1 MSLRCVAC
9 YENHKRLIELPFN
22 CTLDDVKVAISL
34 RFEEILDVSSSLIQV
49 FNEEFRCYLD
59 YDETTML
66 KDKDLIL
73 VTDSKRDPQ
82 QGQCRKCGAPV
93 GMDAPQL
100 PLQSHTTAPPPQPH
114 HHYQAISSTAPTLQR
129 AVQVQHAPP
138 TEQQAAALHTFKSAA
153 DVPNTFRNRTVLW
166 LNRDI
171 SQYTLYVPLY
181 TGSTSYPGNLYGE
194 AARLLVLRYGQ
205 LRDAVGYDSCSGHDF
220 DSKRSTRGE
229 KYTP

>member
-1 MSLRCVAC
+1 
-9 YENHKRLIELPFN
+9 
-22 CTLDDVKVAISL
+22 
-34 RFEEILDVSSSLIQV
+34 
-49 FNEEFRCYLD
+49 
-59 YDETTML
+59 ML

-100 PLQSHTTAPPPQPH
+100 PLQAHTTAPPTQPH

-138 TEQQAAALHTFKSAA
+138 TERQAAALHTFKSAA

-171 SQYTLYVPLY
+171 SQYTLTLGICMVKQLVYWCCVMASSVTLLDM
-181 TGSTSYPGNLYGE
+181 TRAAGTSIQSE
-194 AARLLVLRYGQ
+194 VRE
-205 LRDAVGYDSCSGHDF
+205 
-220 DSKRSTRGE
+220 E
-229 KYTP
+229 KNTQHRRRQGPQDEVR

>member
-1 MSLRCVAC
+1 
-9 YENHKRLIELPFN
+9 
-22 CTLDDVKVAISL
+22 
-34 RFEEILDVSSSLIQV
+34 
-49 FNEEFRCYLD
+49 
-59 YDETTML
+59 ML

-100 PLQSHTTAPPPQPH
+100 PLQAHTTAPPTQPH

-138 TEQQAAALHTFKSAA
+138 TERQGEPQLVAQPRALPPSQKGGTVPFEDVVPRFTILNYTLLDLPYDIAAALHTFKSAA

-171 SQYTLYVPLY
+171 SQYTLY
-181 TGSTSYPGNLYGE
+181 PGNLYGE

-205 LRDAVGYDSCSGHDF
+205 LRDAVGYDSCSGHF

-229 KYTP
+229 KYTT

>member
-1 MSLRCVAC
+1 
-9 YENHKRLIELPFN
+9 
-22 CTLDDVKVAISL
+22 
-34 RFEEILDVSSSLIQV
+34 
-49 FNEEFRCYLD
+49 
-59 YDETTML
+59 ML

-100 PLQSHTTAPPPQPH
+100 PLQAHTTAPPTQPH

-138 TEQQAAALHTFKSAA
+138 TERQGEPQLVAQPRALPPSQKGGTVPFEDVVPRFTILNYTLLDLPYDIAAALHTFKSAA

-171 SQYTLYVPLY
+171 SQYTLTLGICMVKQLVYWCCVMASSVTLLDM
-181 TGSTSYPGNLYGE
+181 TRAAGTSIQSE
-194 AARLLVLRYGQ
+194 VRE
-205 LRDAVGYDSCSGHDF
+205 
-220 DSKRSTRGE
+220 E
-229 KYTP
+229 KNTQHRRRQGPQDEVR